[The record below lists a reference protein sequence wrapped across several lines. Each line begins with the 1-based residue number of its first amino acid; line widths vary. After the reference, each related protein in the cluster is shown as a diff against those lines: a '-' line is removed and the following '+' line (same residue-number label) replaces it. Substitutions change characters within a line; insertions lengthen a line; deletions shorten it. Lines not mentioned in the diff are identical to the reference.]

1 MPTLPEMTIDEK
13 RKYLM
18 RQQAKYRK
26 ANRQEKSHL
35 LDDMMAMTDLNR
47 KYLIQLLGSNLR
59 RKPRQ
64 RQRGVT
70 YGLKVQ
76 AVVEVVAESL
86 DFVCG
91 KRLKPVL
98 LETARDLQRHG
109 ELELDADLEQA
120 LATISISTIDRLLP
134 HHHPLDLKLP
144 RKRPSASKSKVQQ
157 AVPIS
162 TIPWDQSEP
171 GHFEVDLVHHSGPD
185 ASGDF
190 VYTLQII
197 DVATGWSERYAIL
210 GKSWMV
216 MEEAFRILQR
226 RLPFPVKEIHTD
238 NGSEF
243 LNAHLYR
250 FWSEQVPQIKLSR
263 SRPSYK
269 NDARFVEQKNA
280 SLVRAYLQDKRYDTV
295 DQVKAINY
303 LYELMGIFYNLF
315 QPVMRLEAKCWSTD
329 ALGSPKLKRKYGP
342 AATPFQRLLTTKAL
356 NPMQIEAI
364 QQLRYQTNVR
374 DLHRLIGR
382 QLFQVKLLPNALPGE
397 QQNVYHTLSDFLSD
411 SQKGD
416 WQPRLDYHL
425 TQQKLITYP

>member
-1 MPTLPEMTIDEK
+1 VPIIPEMTIDEN

-18 RQQAKYRK
+18 RQQVQYEKAKRK
-26 ANRQEKSHL
+26 EKSHL
-35 LDDMMAMTDLNR
+35 LDDMMAMTGLNR
-47 KYLIQLLGSNLR
+47 KYLIQLMGSNLQ

-64 RQRGVT
+64 RQRGAT
-70 YGLKVQ
+70 YGPKMQ
-76 AVVEVVAESL
+76 AVLEAVAESL

-120 LATISISTIDRLLP
+120 LAKISISTIDRRLP
-134 HHHPLDLKLP
+134 RHRPLDLKLP
-144 RKRPSASKSKVQQ
+144 RKRPSSSKSKVQQ

-162 TIPWDQSEP
+162 TIPWDESEP

-190 VYTLQII
+190 VYTLQMI

-210 GKSWMV
+210 GKSWVV
-216 MEEAFRILQR
+216 MEEAFRILQQ
-226 RLPFPVKEIHTD
+226 RLPFPVIEIHTD

-250 FWSEQVPQIKLSR
+250 FWSEQSPTIKLSR

-269 NDARFVEQKNA
+269 NDARFVEQKN
-280 SLVRAYLQDKRYDTV
+280 STLVRAYLQDKRYDTV
-295 DQVKAINY
+295 AQVKALNC
-303 LYELMGIFYNLF
+303 LFELMGIFYNLF

-329 ALGSPKLKRKYGP
+329 ELGSPKLKRTYGP
-342 AATPFQRLLTTKAL
+342 AATPLQRLLATGIL
-356 NPMQIEAI
+356 NPMQAEAI
-364 QQLRYQTNVR
+364 QHLRYQTNVR
-374 DLHRLIGR
+374 ALHKQIWH

-397 QQNVYHTLSDFLSD
+397 QQNVYHTLTDFLSD

-425 TQQKLITYP
+425 TQQQLITYP